1 MTKAHKG
8 FTLVEVLVAL
18 SIMSIIAVM
27 AWQGVDGMVRTRS
40 VITTRLEKLLRINT
54 VLAQWEQ
61 DLNALQDPK
70 LQGLPNGLEPLTFNG
85 ASVTLTRRAPG
96 GLQLVV
102 WSLRS
107 GAWQRWA
114 SPAVTTQTALLEHF
128 AASQQF
134 LGNEQGQLTTLTDIT
149 EWQIYF
155 FRDNAWSNAQS
166 SAGLAA
172 GTASANLV
180 SGNVAAPVRAAAPLP
195 QGVRLVLTMG
205 GTQGAAGKVT
215 RDIPLGPQ

>member
-1 MTKAHKG
+1 MKKTSRG

-27 AWQGVDGMVRTRS
+27 AWQGVDGMVRTRG
-40 VITTRLEKLLRINT
+40 VVTARLEKLLRINT

-61 DLNALQDPK
+61 DLNAIQDPK
-70 LQGLPNGLEPLTFNG
+70 LQGLPNGLEPLVFNG

-114 SPAVTTQTALLEHF
+114 SPAVTTQTALLEHWR
-128 AASQQF
+128 ASQQF

-166 SAGLAA
+166 SAGTTT
-172 GTASANLV
+172 GTAALV
-180 SGNVAAPVRAAAPLP
+180 SGSASAPVRPVSSLP
-195 QGVRLVLTMG
+195 QGVRLVLTLG
-205 GTQGAAGKVT
+205 ATQGVAGKVT